1 MSFQK
6 MNEYKL
12 FLSPASGLL
21 LQDFIDGTSK
31 GPYVTCPEAQQVR
44 GCTWP
49 RGDKWAWAAHS
60 EEARLRND
68 TVRGFVP
75 FGLFLLIFLFVL
87 FLPTFEVKS

>member
-1 MSFQK
+1 MGTR
-6 MNEYKL
+6 EAWAL
-12 FLSPASGLL
+12 PAGGRVEGAGGVL
-21 LQDFIDGTSK
+21 TT
-31 GPYVTCPEAQQVR
+31 GPLREDTAVQNQ

-75 FGLFLLIFLFVL
+75 FGPFLLIFLFVL